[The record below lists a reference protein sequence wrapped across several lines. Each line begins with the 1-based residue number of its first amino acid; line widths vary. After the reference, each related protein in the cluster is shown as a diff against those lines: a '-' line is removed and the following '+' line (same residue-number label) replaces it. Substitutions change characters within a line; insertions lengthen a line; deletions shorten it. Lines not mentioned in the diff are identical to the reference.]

1 MSRLQLD
8 RGDVFR
14 VTKQHSYGEDGK
26 TPGTE
31 DKNTLGFMPAM
42 PRRASAFDVFS
53 SQNAGNAGASPLL
66 GRKHSF
72 KAGPPDPATPPSPD
86 TGLTFLVPDDD
97 KPARRRGSQL

>member
-1 MSRLQLD
+1 MF
-8 RGDVFR
+8 GAFR
-14 VTKQHSYGEDGK
+14 VTKQHSYGEDNK
-26 TPGTE
+26 TPGAE

-53 SQNAGNAGASPLL
+53 SQNPGNAGVSPLL

-72 KAGPPDPATPPSPD
+72 KAVPDPVTPPSPD